1 MAFAV
6 LIVGA
11 LQLALETVAV
21 PVDQPSIVDL
31 GDEIKN
37 APVTQDRQVRLQS

>member
-6 LIVGA
+6 LFVGA
-11 LQLALETVAV
+11 LQMALGTAAV
-21 PVDQPSIVDL
+21 PVDQPSIGDL

-37 APVTQDRQVRLQS
+37 APVTQDSQVSLQR